1 MSTLDPILLPSENRF
16 TLFPIKYWKVYE
28 YAKQHQASEWK
39 AEEIEYH
46 LDLKDWNNVLTNDE
60 RHFIKMTLAFFAS
73 SDGIVAENLN
83 TNFSEEVQIPEA
95 RYFYSVQNK
104 MEWVHAETY
113 SNFIDTYFDNE
124 IEKNQ
129 VFNAM
134 REFPSISKMN
144 RWAIKWMSR
153 NQPFHVRIY
162 AFSIVEGLF
171 FSGPFCS
178 IFWLK
183 KRGLLPNLCISNEW
197 ISRDEALHTE
207 FAALLYRLLKNKID
221 NVLMIEIMEEAMTIL
236 KEFVSEALPVRLIGM
251 NADAMFQ
258 YLKYVADNLLEWF
271 ESDRYYKVS
280 NPFQWMVNI
289 GLDVKAN
296 FFEKTVTSYQASDV
310 MDNFYKRKLLAE
322 TPVENNT
329 TEKTVPTWDLDNTS
343 F

>member
-1 MSTLDPILLPSENRF
+1 MSKPEPLLALTENRF
-16 TLFPIKYWKVYE
+16 TLFPIKYWTVYE
-28 YAKQHQASEWK
+28 YAKRHQASEWK

-46 LDLKDWNNVLTNDE
+46 LDLKDWNNVLTPDE
-60 RHFIKMTLAFFAS
+60 KHFIKMTLAFFAS
-73 SDGIVAENLN
+73 SDGIVAENLDV
-83 TNFSEEVQIPEA
+83 NFSEEVQIPEA
-95 RYFYSVQNK
+95 RYFYAVQNK

-124 IEKNQ
+124 LEKKQ

-153 NQPFHVRIY
+153 KTQPFHVRLY

-197 ISRDEALHTE
+197 ISRDEAMHTE
-207 FAALLYRLLKNKID
+207 FAALIYRLLENKIERR
-221 NVLMIEIMEEAMTIL
+221 LMIQIMDEAMEIL
-236 KEFVSEALPVRLIGM
+236 NEFVTESLPVRLIGM
-251 NADAMFQ
+251 NAESMIQ

-271 ESDRYYKVS
+271 ETDRYYRVT

-296 FFEKTVTSYQASDV
+296 FFEKTVTSYQASDI
-310 MDNFYKRKLLAE
+310 MDGFYKRKLITEKKE
-322 TPVENNT
+322 TPAESQN
-329 TEKTVPTWDLDNTS
+329 WDLDSTQ